1 MDTLT
6 FNSNTYSGTYT
17 TCNNGV
23 PCTFT
28 VVVRTLSPT
37 VGDNLTLARINN
49 RNVYIQDSAN
59 NNQYIVT
66 LAYIPLH
73 YKIKR
78 IPYGILFI
86 LLLILIRIIFITI
99 NSKGTT
105 KYQKET

>member
-17 TCNNGV
+17 TGNNGV

-28 VVVRTLSPT
+28 VVVGTLAPT
-37 VGDNLTLARINN
+37 VGENLTLARINN

-66 LAYIPLH
+66 LA
-73 YKIKR
+73 
-78 IPYGILFI
+78 
-86 LLLILIRIIFITI
+86 
-99 NSKGTT
+99 
-105 KYQKET
+105 

>member
-17 TCNNGV
+17 TGNNGV

-28 VVVRTLSPT
+28 VVVGTLSPT
-37 VGDNLTLARINN
+37 VSDNLTLARINN

-66 LAYIPLH
+66 LA
-73 YKIKR
+73 
-78 IPYGILFI
+78 
-86 LLLILIRIIFITI
+86 
-99 NSKGTT
+99 
-105 KYQKET
+105 

>member
-17 TCNNGV
+17 PGNNGV
-23 PCTFT
+23 PYTFT

-66 LAYIPLH
+66 LA
-73 YKIKR
+73 
-78 IPYGILFI
+78 
-86 LLLILIRIIFITI
+86 
-99 NSKGTT
+99 
-105 KYQKET
+105 

>member
-1 MDTLT
+1 MVVMDTLT

-17 TCNNGV
+17 TGNNGV

-28 VVVRTLSPT
+28 VVVGTLSPT

-66 LAYIPLH
+66 LA
-73 YKIKR
+73 
-78 IPYGILFI
+78 
-86 LLLILIRIIFITI
+86 
-99 NSKGTT
+99 
-105 KYQKET
+105 

>member
-17 TCNNGV
+17 TGNNGV

-28 VVVRTLSPT
+28 VVVGTLSPT

-66 LAYIPLH
+66 DFSATGTYTDGGVRLEKNQPKQLSRGTVIYL
-73 YKIKR
+73 
-78 IPYGILFI
+78 GG
-86 LLLILIRIIFITI
+86 
-99 NSKGTT
+99 SK
-105 KYQKET
+105 QNAFRLN